1 VKYRWLGVVALLVLV
16 EAGFFYLR
24 YSDVVELSRPV
35 DSLVSDSGFART
47 AKAVLERDQVSRRVL
62 ERIADVAARQQ
73 DHELQLTV
81 LNRIAQQAPLDRD
94 VQLRR
99 ADTLRAMGRLGEA
112 ELVYARLAGDI
123 TGVRP

>member
-1 VKYRWLGVVALLVLV
+1 
-16 EAGFFYLR
+16 
-24 YSDVVELSRPV
+24 
-35 DSLVSDSGFART
+35 LVSDSGFART